1 MQRKAQEID
10 GNDWLKAYST
20 EELARQAEG
29 LPLRR
34 DMVTLLTYVRDH
46 TVTGTQSTGN
56 MPLKAVREV
65 TALFVNPPVLDP
77 TSGDR
82 TYKLRSEA
90 DVWPLYFLHIL
101 AEVGN
106 LLRIERGRKW
116 RLLPAGE
123 AFLTLEPLQQV
134 ASLLEI
140 WWYDVNWL
148 VAFSVSG
155 MGTALPPYLGGLTL
169 AHLRALPVGERVPFE
184 AFADELVAAAG
195 LRWRSPNREYAHKG
209 LRSAVRYMVVDI
221 LSNFGI
227 LEAEHREEKGSW
239 RMQRKVV
246 AFHVTPLGEA
256 LLEFL
261 ALRETETAHQWI
273 TGTENPYPEG
283 ALFVRHLHDEM
294 WTFEYPRID
303 WDTLE
308 EFHAAIELWWAGR
321 VVEAEAE
328 YRRLIAEFPEFIDA
342 YHHLALLL
350 NYTGREPEA
359 HEIWQRTVEMGLKV
373 LPETL
378 ERGSDELPWSV
389 LENRPFLRAYHALG
403 LHYLGHG
410 DVVEALKIFEH
421 MLDLNP
427 GDNQGV
433 RALAIDGYFRL
444 GDPASV
450 LEICKR
456 YPGDGMEQVIY
467 GRALALYQLGRRA
480 EAKEALC
487 QAIEWLPLVGQ
498 ELVKDK
504 HEPPPDMRPDR
515 ITLGGADQA
524 YAYWQEQG
532 RYWERTYGALDLV
545 EECLREVGDVGT

>member
-1 MQRKAQEID
+1 MQREAREID
-10 GNDWLKAYST
+10 WDSWREAYST
-20 EELARQAEG
+20 EALAQQAAA
-29 LPLRR
+29 LALRR

-65 TALFVNPPVLDP
+65 TALFVNPPVLDH
-77 TSGDR
+77 TSGDH

-116 RLLPAGE
+116 RVLPAGE
-123 AFLTLEPLQQV
+123 AFLAMGPLQQV

-155 MGTALPPYLGGLTL
+155 MGTALPPYLSDLTL

-195 LRWRSPNREYAHKG
+195 LRWRSPDREYASRG
-209 LRSAVRYMVVDI
+209 LRSAVRYMVLEI
-221 LSNFGI
+221 LCNFGM
-227 LEAEHREEKGSW
+227 LDAEYHEEKRSW
-239 RMQRKVV
+239 GARRELV
-246 AFHVTPLGEA
+246 AFHVTPLGKA

-261 ALRETETAHQWI
+261 ALRETEVAPQWI
-273 TGTENPYPEG
+273 TGRENPYPEG
-283 ALFVRHLHDEM
+283 ALFVRQLHDEM

-321 VVEAEAE
+321 VVEAETE
-328 YRRLIAEFPEFIDA
+328 YRRLIAAFPEFIDA

-350 NYTGREPEA
+350 NYIGRESEA
-359 HEIWQRTVEMGLKV
+359 HEIWQRTVKMGLEV

-403 LHYLGHG
+403 LHYLNRG
-410 DVVEALKIFEH
+410 DVEEALEIFEH

-427 GDNQGV
+427 GDNQGA

-444 GDPASV
+444 RDPESV

-456 YPGDGMEQVIY
+456 YEGDGMEQVVY

-487 QAIEWLPLVGQ
+487 RAIEWLPLVGQ
-498 ELVKDK
+498 ELVKDE

-524 YAYWQEQG
+524 YAYWQQQG
-532 RYWERTYGALDLV
+532 QYWERTYGALELV
-545 EECLREVGDVGT
+545 KECLREVGT